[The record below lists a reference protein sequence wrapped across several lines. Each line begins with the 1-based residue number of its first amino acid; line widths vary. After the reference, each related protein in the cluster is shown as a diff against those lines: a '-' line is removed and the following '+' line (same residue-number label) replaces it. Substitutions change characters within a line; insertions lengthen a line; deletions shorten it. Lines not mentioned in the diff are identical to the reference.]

1 LAYII
6 KEGEMIRKIAT
17 GAVAK
22 PPEAAKNVFSVGDTN
37 FMKGAAL
44 FFLLWHHLFFLRP
57 AAGTITIWNGVHLAY
72 FAAVVMKVCVA
83 IFLLLSGYGLFES
96 ARKHERLPV
105 LAFWRKSYAKI
116 YLNYWLV
123 WLIFVSIGAAFFPG
137 GTLADAYGS
146 KPLISTTI
154 ANFFGVQNILR
165 LPSYNQAW
173 WFISVI
179 FSMYLMFP
187 AILWTMRKL
196 GRASVL
202 VPAAFFG
209 LMYTSEWTGGFGP
222 INIPFIT
229 NWAFPF
235 VFGMW
240 LAQVDAFARIKNRTS
255 ALDTDGKVLRF
266 FEGLAVIGFVVYLR
280 QYGTMPFKSFYLDGL
295 LAMCIILFLYEYFAD
310 IGWLKSIMV
319 FAGKHSFNIFLFHN
333 ILYET
338 YWPKFFYSLGS
349 PVISFAAL
357 MSVSIVISILMEML
371 KKRIGFYRLQ
381 DAMAGK

>member
-1 LAYII
+1 
-6 KEGEMIRKIAT
+6 MIRKAT
-17 GAVAK
+17 AK
-22 PPEAAKNVFSVGDTN
+22 PTPKVAAARPVESVKNIFSVGDTN

-57 AAGTITIWNGVHLAY
+57 STGTITLWNGVHLAY

-83 IFLLLSGYGLFES
+83 MFLLLSGYGLFES
-96 ARKHERLPV
+96 ARKYERLPV
-105 LAFWRKSYAKI
+105 LAFWRKSYVKI

-123 WLIFVSIGAAFFPG
+123 WLIFVGIGVSFFPG

-146 KPLISTTI
+146 KPIVSTTV

-179 FSMYLMFP
+179 FSMYLIFP
-187 AILWTMRKL
+187 VLLWAMRKL
-196 GRASVL
+196 RRASFL

-209 LMYTSEWTGGFGP
+209 LMYTSEWTGGFRP

-235 VFGMW
+235 VLGMW
-240 LAQVDAFARIKNRTS
+240 LAQKDAFARAKDRIA
-255 ALDTDGKVLRF
+255 ALPADGKVLNF
-266 FEGLAVIGFVVYLR
+266 FSWLFIIGLAVYMR
-280 QYGTMPFKSFYLDGL
+280 QYGKGFFKSFYVDGL
-295 LAMCIILFLYEYFAD
+295 LAACMIHFIYQYFTG
-310 IGWLKSIMV
+310 IEWLRSAMV

-338 YWPKFFYSLGS
+338 YWPRFFYSLGA
-349 PVISFAAL
+349 PIASFAAL
-357 MSVSIVISILMEML
+357 MAASVAISILLEML
-371 KKRIGFYRLQ
+371 KRRIGFYRLQ
-381 DAMAGK
+381 DIMVGK